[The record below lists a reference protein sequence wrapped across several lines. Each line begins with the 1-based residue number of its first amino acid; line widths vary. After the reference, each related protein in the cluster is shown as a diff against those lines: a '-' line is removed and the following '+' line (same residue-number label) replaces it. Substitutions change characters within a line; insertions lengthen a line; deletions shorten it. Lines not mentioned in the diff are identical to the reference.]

1 MKKAWYIAFFTLFLI
16 AACETPMDILEGMDH
31 QVPVIEFD
39 QDTIWAEAG
48 STVNTSVSIYDEGGV
63 ERIEFIYASWLINQS
78 FNLEDEGSPETYSLS
93 LEFDVPEDALTEWEE
108 EKFFNDGS
116 SIVITQHYHRL
127 EVAAWD
133 TSRNMGTGILY
144 VRINE

>member
-1 MKKAWYIAFFTLFLI
+1 MKIAWCITLFTFLFV
-16 AACETPMDILEGMDH
+16 AACETPLDILEGMDH

-39 QDTIWAEAG
+39 QDTLYAEAG
-48 STVNTSVSIYDEGGV
+48 STVVASATVYDESGL
-63 ERIEFIYASWLINQS
+63 ERIEFSYASWLINETVS
-78 FNLEDEGSPETYSLS
+78 LLDEEKPESYSLS
-93 LEFDVPEDALTEWEE
+93 LEFDVPEDALTEWQE

-133 TSRNMGTGILY
+133 TSRNMGVGILY
-144 VRINE
+144 VRIKE